1 MLELLFST
9 KGIKTSDDA
18 VKCKVKLNMERN
30 SISTL
35 SFTIYS
41 TSSTFTN
48 LFPKLTNVR
57 LYDTTEPD
65 VLKFEGTLYSK
76 RDHMDT
82 DGKTYSECMAIHIID
97 NLHST
102 SVAGFRMW
110 SGNYSDGNYL
120 FARPAIDKLFN
131 WHNSNV
137 PAEQQIEPIW
147 DNRITNYVGISVDY
161 ISAGTTYEA
170 IMANINRNDWD
181 WKPVYV
187 NGKWKMSIAEDYGV
201 ISKQHVI
208 VGVNMKDIS
217 RSVDA
222 TDLVTRII
230 PVGAEGYIPFAK
242 LNPDMDA
249 MADVIGIGD
258 QSWVKTGPV
267 TLYGYDRY
275 DPPYRVT
282 GDDRTKI
289 YIANPTLESKY
300 PPIARVVEYS
310 DISCEIA
317 DDSET
322 NVSETDAY
330 TAAQTKLYDRCK
342 ADVVAL
348 TDMIEGYETTAFDLS
363 KAGYD
368 FKHFELFDICHIVNN
383 QLEINTWLQIIA
395 IEIDYEKPMESK
407 LTFGKIGRSLAR
419 QLARS
424 GKTTSQKIADNSHK
438 ANETLNQRTGGLNFR
453 RLSSSEYEDITNK
466 NDNTLYTVD
475 DAGVDTAS
483 LYIGEKRISG
493 GGASTTVENATVLV
507 PTNFHDFVIEEEL
520 ILDIQPPNMLYYG
533 QDTTI
538 VCVQGHYMLQVGYDA
553 YGAASYDSTLGW
565 VINGSKDTYDAV
577 IANLDKFGSQLG
589 TETEGGFLIT
599 RRSSS
604 SKAGPAYPEEYAY
617 LNARIVSISGAN
629 ATNSRYSVSVDERRA
644 RTNTPT
650 GDWWEEDMTWGATTL
665 YTHQQY
671 LRAPDNNNA
680 GNVPNTLQLQ
690 ALYLVP
696 VTRPYQAEE
705 TFATTIPLQT
715 PYGYANMEYPI
726 LVAVFRDKS
735 TGDLSYSLTNVDL
748 TGANNRYKMP
758 LISNAEKC
766 FALGLTKRTEPVP
779 SNGGGT

>member
-82 DGKTYSECMAIHIID
+82 DGKTYSECAAVHIID

-110 SGNYSDGNYL
+110 SGNYTDGNYL
-120 FARPAIDKLFN
+120 FARPAIDKLFD

-147 DNRITNYVGISVDY
+147 DNRITNYVGTSVDY

-242 LNPDMDA
+242 LNPEMDA
-249 MADVIGIGD
+249 MASVIGIGD

-267 TLYGYDRY
+267 TLYGYDKN
-275 DPPYRVT
+275 DPPYRVIS
-282 GDDRTKI
+282 DDRTKI

-317 DDSET
+317 DDGET
-322 NVSETDAY
+322 NASETDTY

-363 KAGYD
+363 RAGYD

-395 IEIDYEKPMESK
+395 IEIDYERPMESK

-493 GGASTTVENATVLV
+493 GGSGTTVENAAILTDDTFSDYAVDNELIV
-507 PTNFHDFVIEEEL
+507 NLEPDGHIYYGLDTGQVGMCIVQGRYCVWGGSTNYTPTYTDGVWKIFGSEEL
-520 ILDIQPPNMLYYG
+520 YETLINNIDKLSSQWGN
-533 QDTTI
+533 
-538 VCVQGHYMLQVGYDA
+538 YDPEHPE
-553 YGAASYDSTLGW
+553 LGGGW
-565 VINGSKDTYDAV
+565 LFQ
-577 IANLDKFGSQLG
+577 ANS
-589 TETEGGFLIT
+589 
-599 RRSSS
+599 
-604 SKAGPAYPEEYAY
+604 
-617 LNARIVSISGAN
+617 
-629 ATNSRYSVSVDERRA
+629 
-644 RTNTPT
+644 TPT
-650 GDWWEEDMTWGATTL
+650 TTYPQNTKQVMIEVYNASKSGSGINYSSRLKLRHFVNDPPVGDKWWEETMTHSSPTSQYSEVTLSPNIKSGDGTTVFKNRL
-665 YTHQQY
+665 TD
-671 LRAPDNNNA
+671 L
-680 GNVPNTLQLQ
+680 VI
-690 ALYLVP
+690 VP
-696 VTRPYQAEE
+696 VIRSYSSELTYGSGG
-705 TFATTIPLQT
+705 TKVDT
-715 PYGYANMEYPI
+715 PYGYAEIGGFLLLAQDGSN
-726 LVAVFRDKS
+726 
-735 TGDLSYSLTNVDL
+735 GW
-748 TGANNRYKMP
+748 GATITAGTTYWYQDRLGCVP
-758 LISNAEKC
+758 LISEAEKA
-766 FALGLTKRTEPVP
+766 FLLGITKKTEPIP
-779 SNGGGT
+779 GA

>member
-82 DGKTYSECMAIHIID
+82 DGKTYSECSAVHIID

-110 SGNYSDGNYL
+110 SGNYTDGNYL

-137 PAEQQIEPIW
+137 PTEQQIEPIW
-147 DNRITNYVGISVDY
+147 DNRITNYVGTSVDY

-242 LNPDMDA
+242 LNPEMDA

-330 TAAQTKLYDRCK
+330 TTAQTKLYDRCK

-483 LYIGEKRISG
+483 LYIGEKKISG
-493 GGASTTVENATVLV
+493 GGASTTVENAAILTDATFSDYAVD
-507 PTNFHDFVIEEEL
+507 NEL
-520 ILDIQPPNMLYYG
+520 IVNLEPDGHIYYGLDIG
-533 QDTTI
+533 QVGMCI
-538 VCVQGHYMLQVGYDA
+538 VQGRYCVWGVSNGTVTYNDGVWTIFGSTNLYNTIIQNIDKLSSQHGNYDENHPEL
-553 YGAASYDSTLGW
+553 GGGW
-565 VINGSKDTYDAV
+565 VFNGVSNK
-577 IANLDKFGSQLG
+577 S
-589 TETEGGFLIT
+589 
-599 RRSSS
+599 
-604 SKAGPAYPEEYAY
+604 YPERCKQLEYRIGTATRSTRGISYSANIFIRNY
-617 LNARIVSISGAN
+617 LNDA
-629 ATNSRYSVSVDERRA
+629 
-644 RTNTPT
+644 PT
-650 GDWWEEDMTWGATTL
+650 GNWWEEDLTHTTPAISPTREHSAQPRGPMNTTYFQDRL
-665 YTHQQY
+665 TDVVIVPVVASY
-671 LRAPDNNNA
+671 N
-680 GNVPNTLQLQ
+680 PNTS
-690 ALYLVP
+690 YSG
-696 VTRPYQAEE
+696 
-705 TFATTIPLQT
+705 LQT
-715 PYGYANMEYPI
+715 PYGYVDIIGMLIFAQDGSNGWGASYIEYTASVGI
-726 LVAVFRDKS
+726 S
-735 TGDLSYSLTNVDL
+735 DLHMPYT
-748 TGANNRYKMP
+748 P
-758 LISNAEKC
+758 LISEAEKA
-766 FALGLTKRTEPVP
+766 FLLGITKKTEPIP
-779 SNGGGT
+779 GA